1 MTVAF
6 YEFQIATFTK
16 LHSSHTQAGHIKWPL
31 TGGVPSP
38 VPITKCHSVDR
49 VYLAGYHDGSVRIWD
64 ATYPVLKLICA
75 LDAEVRV
82 LSILCPKYKEY
93 MSYQVI

>member
-82 LSILCPKYKEY
+82 LSILCPKNKEY
-93 MSYQVI
+93 ISY